1 VTFTLREFRDDDS
14 DAFVKILDARPE
26 RLGSAE
32 VNASCV
38 EALVLVTSLMVM
50 SLDQGSI
57 NG

>member
-14 DAFVKILDARPE
+14 DAFATILDARPE

-32 VNASCV
+32 VNASYVAAMC
-38 EALVLVTSLMVM
+38 LMAM
-50 SLDQGSI
+50 SLNQGSI